1 MAKKPK
7 IRFNGFQKDWEEQKL
22 GECFKE
28 RQDRSA
34 EGELISVTIN
44 SGVVRAADTGRRDS
58 SSADKSHYKVVKKG
72 DFAYNSMRMW
82 QGACGDSKY
91 DGILSPAYT
100 VAIPLGKIDTSFF
113 TYLSKTA
120 NQLRT
125 YRINSQGM
133 TSDTWNLKFPTFAK
147 IGVTVPDVDEQKQI
161 SQFLASIDE
170 TISLRERELE
180 KLKQLK
186 AACLDKMFANGGGK
200 SRPSIRFAG
209 FTDEWREE
217 IARLIFQ
224 TVCEKNHPELPVL
237 SATQDK
243 GMVIRDDKVKKVVH
257 DVSNEVTYKRV
268 CPGQF
273 VIHLRSFQGG
283 FAHSNVEGITSPA
296 YTIMDFIDKSK
307 HDDYFW
313 KYIFMSKRFIK
324 RLETVTYGIRDG
336 RSISYE
342 DFTGLGFAFPEQVEQ
357 AKIAKV
363 ISLMD
368 KTTSLRQAEL
378 TKLRNL
384 KQACLGQMFA
394 A

>member
-7 IRFNGFQKDWEEQKL
+7 IRFNGFQEDWKEEKL

-82 QGACGDSKY
+82 QGACGDSQY

-147 IGVTVPDVDEQKQI
+147 IGVMVPDVDEQKQI
-161 SQFLASIDE
+161 SQFLASVDE

-186 AACLDKMFANGGGK
+186 AACLDKMFANGGANRDLQSASQDLQTNGNQSRSEK
-200 SRPSIRFAG
+200 S
-209 FTDEWREE
+209 
-217 IARLIFQ
+217 Q
-224 TVCEKNHPELPVL
+224 TE
-237 SATQDK
+237 
-243 GMVIRDDKVKKVVH
+243 
-257 DVSNEVTYKRV
+257 
-268 CPGQF
+268 
-273 VIHLRSFQGG
+273 
-283 FAHSNVEGITSPA
+283 
-296 YTIMDFIDKSK
+296 
-307 HDDYFW
+307 
-313 KYIFMSKRFIK
+313 
-324 RLETVTYGIRDG
+324 
-336 RSISYE
+336 
-342 DFTGLGFAFPEQVEQ
+342 
-357 AKIAKV
+357 
-363 ISLMD
+363 
-368 KTTSLRQAEL
+368 
-378 TKLRNL
+378 
-384 KQACLGQMFA
+384 
-394 A
+394 